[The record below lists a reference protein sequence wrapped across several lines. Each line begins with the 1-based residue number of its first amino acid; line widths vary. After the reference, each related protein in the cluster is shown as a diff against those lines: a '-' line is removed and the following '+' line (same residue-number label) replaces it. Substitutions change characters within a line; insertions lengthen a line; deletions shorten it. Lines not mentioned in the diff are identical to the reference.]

1 MEERRRFPRHP
12 VEDDAASLP
21 VMQQVQIMDISATGV
36 LFYSTRPL
44 DVGTRASL
52 RLSLGGNPFTAEIQV
67 QRVSSDSR
75 GASGSGYALGAQFV
89 TISPDH
95 RQLIQHF
102 IGQ

>member
-12 VEDDAASLP
+12 VEEDAASVP
-21 VMQQVQIMDISATGV
+21 VTQQVRIMDISATGV
-36 LFYSTRPL
+36 LLHSTRPL

-52 RLSLGGNPFTAEIQV
+52 RLSLGGSPFTAEIQV
-67 QRVSSDSR
+67 QRVSSDAR
-75 GASGSGYALGAQFV
+75 GVSGYALGAQFV

-95 RQLIQHF
+95 RQLIEHF

>member
-1 MEERRRFPRHP
+1 
-12 VEDDAASLP
+12 
-21 VMQQVQIMDISATGV
+21 MDISSTGV
-36 LFYSTRPL
+36 LLCSARPL

-67 QRVSSDSR
+67 QRVSNDAP
-75 GASGSGYALGAQFV
+75 GASGYVLGAQFV

-95 RQLIQHF
+95 RQLIEHF